1 MAITKNSQIDLN
13 GNEMILDADG
23 DTKIDAATD
32 DEIHFT
38 VAGSETVYM
47 GVTSY
52 NASDRLVITNTGGN
66 ASATIVAGTS
76 GESSI
81 FMADG
86 TSGDASYRGY
96 VQYQHTN
103 DNFNIGTGGAQRLR
117 IDSDG
122 LKFGSDSAAA
132 NALDDYEE
140 GTFTPNLRFGS
151 TDNATSYGQTGQYTK
166 IGNTV
171 YVTINFSFPN
181 GVTTSDG
188 GIAHVSNLPFTAI
201 SGARHYGVISPYAM
215 AGFGN
220 RPVCRVAG
228 STSILY
234 LNDDHAGNFYVA
246 SDFQSGAEMYISITY
261 QGQ

>member
-1 MAITKNSQIDLN
+1 MALTKASLIDLN
-13 GNEMILDADG
+13 GNELILDADA

-52 NASDRLVITNTGGN
+52 NASDRLVLTNTSGN

-103 DNFNIGTGGAQRLR
+103 DNFNIGTGGSVRLR
-117 IDSDG
+117 VDSDG
-122 LKFGSDSAAA
+122 LKFGSDTAAV

-140 GTFTPNLRFGS
+140 GSWTPTLPNGGTTLVR
-151 TDNATSYGQTGQYTK
+151 TATYTK
-166 IGNTV
+166 VGRHVMAYMYCQFAPTNDSSNFHIGGLPYTV
-171 YVTINFSFPN
+171 VNNGNYYGGGSLMYSGTEDTSSFSDPLQFYNSTYIYFHYLTGSSASVKNSQFGGRTINLIIQ
-181 GVTTSDG
+181 V
-188 GIAHVSNLPFTAI
+188 
-201 SGARHYGVISPYAM
+201 HYEA
-215 AGFGN
+215 N
-220 RPVCRVAG
+220 
-228 STSILY
+228 T
-234 LNDDHAGNFYVA
+234 
-246 SDFQSGAEMYISITY
+246 
-261 QGQ
+261 